1 MNHLK
6 NYKKKFIF
14 LLGFFSA
21 LPFFFIPYKPF
32 IFINRYHI
40 DNLWNYKPI
49 LYPGYTASLG
59 LASPFVLT
67 FLVIFFCF
75 VVFSLKKE
83 KKKFILTIL
92 SGLLVILNTLV
103 LFFLSSSIKSF
114 GASVSLWGLLI
125 IIILMNN
132 LDFKIYYRGFLISLI
147 FFVNLHAISLLLSGI
162 EVSHS
167 INGISIFGVEIYQS
181 LVSYVYVVSFFF
193 GTLILKKKLLIN
205 LINFENEKIN
215 LILYYITL
223 ISCFIIIIIMQR
235 RFAFLIIL
243 FSLIIFFIIY
253 LKKNKIKLL
262 KQIFFTTIFFL
273 FVYIFINKF
282 FVGKRAI
289 NYIDMIQPRLSGIIN
304 SISEIFYSSSYDF
317 YFGKFKDWGNIESGF
332 INLLLNTGVVGLLSY
347 LITFAILIY
356 MMYQKLNILT
366 LKKSI
371 FYIFFSFFVLF
382 FSNIINNSISTPYF
396 FISFFIIFVSVLIK
410 KNIHD

>member
-1 MNHLK
+1 MGYLK
-6 NYKKKFIF
+6 NYYEKLIF

-32 IFINRYHI
+32 IYINRYQI
-40 DNLWNYKPI
+40 DNVWIYKQI

-59 LASPFVLT
+59 LALPFVLT

-75 VVFSLKKE
+75 AFFSLKKE
-83 KKKFILTIL
+83 KENFNLIILG
-92 SGLLVILNTLV
+92 GLPVILNTLV
-103 LFFLSSSIKSF
+103 LFFLSLSVKSF
-114 GASVSLWGLLI
+114 GASASLLGLLI

-132 LDFKIYYRGFLISLI
+132 LDFKIFYRGFLISLI

-162 EVSHS
+162 EISHS

-205 LINFENEKIN
+205 LINFENKKIN

-223 ISCFIIIIIMQR
+223 TSCFIIIVIMQR
-235 RFAFLIIL
+235 RFAFLILL
-243 FSLIIFFIIY
+243 FSLIIFLIIY
-253 LKKNKIKLL
+253 LKKNKIKLF
-262 KQIFFTTIFFL
+262 KQIFFTAFFFL
-273 FVYIFINKF
+273 SIYIFINKF

-289 NYIDMIQPRLSGIIN
+289 NYIEMIQPRLSGIFN
-304 SISEIFYSSSYDF
+304 SLSEIFYYSSNNF
-317 YFGKFKDWGNIESGF
+317 YFGKFNDWGNIESGF

-356 MMYQKLNILT
+356 MMSQKLNILT
-366 LKKSI
+366 LKKNI
-371 FYIFFSFFVLF
+371 FYIFFSFCVLF

-396 FISFFIIFVSVLIK
+396 FISFFIIFVTVLIK